1 MFIRVVDTLDDN
13 EKKIMTED
21 EQRTYGNIVS
31 KSARHIGHV
40 MTIGYAALILA
51 HLIKGLFREYTFK
64 GSLESL

>member
-1 MFIRVVDTLDDN
+1 
-13 EKKIMTED
+13 MTED

-51 HLIKGLFREYTFK
+51 HLIKGSKIILLKKLMLSFK
-64 GSLESL
+64 QMNSSSKK

>member
-1 MFIRVVDTLDDN
+1 MCIRDRCIRVVDTLDDN

-51 HLIKGLFREYTFK
+51 HLIKGLRSYF
-64 GSLESL
+64 

>member
-51 HLIKGLFREYTFK
+51 HLIKGLFREYTIK
-64 GSLESL
+64 GSLGSL

>member
-1 MFIRVVDTLDDN
+1 MDTLDDN

-51 HLIKGLFREYTFK
+51 HLIKGLLKDHTFEDLK
-64 GSLESL
+64 INAFF

>member
-1 MFIRVVDTLDDN
+1 MPFLNVPEMSIRVVDTLDDN

-51 HLIKGLFREYTFK
+51 HLIKGLFRE
-64 GSLESL
+64 

>member
-1 MFIRVVDTLDDN
+1 
-13 EKKIMTED
+13 MTED

-51 HLIKGLFREYTFK
+51 HLIKGLLKDHTFEDLMLFLSK
-64 GSLESL
+64 

>member
-1 MFIRVVDTLDDN
+1 
-13 EKKIMTED
+13 MTED

-51 HLIKGLFREYTFK
+51 HLIKGLFQEYTFK